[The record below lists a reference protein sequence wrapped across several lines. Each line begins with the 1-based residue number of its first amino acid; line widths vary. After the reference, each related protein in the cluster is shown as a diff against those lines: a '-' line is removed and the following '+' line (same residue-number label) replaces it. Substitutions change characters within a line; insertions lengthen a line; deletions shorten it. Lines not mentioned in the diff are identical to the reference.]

1 MGPSFDFVLQILR
14 MVVMMIVMMM
24 SMRGE
29 GPSLI
34 LKIINNYDEEDF
46 DDGDGDYDDNYDDK
60 V

>member
-1 MGPSFDFVLQILR
+1 
-14 MVVMMIVMMM
+14 MIVMMM